1 MHILSTE
8 EIKRVL
14 DFGRL
19 VPALERGFIDYSEG
33 RARSA
38 PITNIDFPE
47 ARGEMHIKPGYLM
60 SNDDAC
66 VKIVTCF
73 YDNPAKGMPTRDGA
87 IVVADRTTGRM
98 KAILCDSG
106 HITDMRTA
114 GASAVAVNRL
124 APRGEIELG
133 LVGTGTQAYWHARA
147 ISSVRGISRIRI
159 WGRDRAKADRLAG
172 RIVDELGVPVTF
184 ATLDEVAASDVVV
197 TATPAHEPILTT
209 QKPKKGAVIVAM
221 GADAEGKRELSA
233 AFVAN
238 IDHVVAD
245 SVEQCRRYGELQ
257 WPDLAGRPAHD
268 LGAVL
273 AGTAG
278 LERDEDDVVLFDSTG
293 LGFQDAVGAELVLST
308 LKS

>member
-1 MHILSTE
+1 MHIMSTE
-8 EIKRVL
+8 EIRRVL

-19 VPALERGFIDYSEG
+19 VPALERGFIDYSQG

-47 ARGEMHIKPGYLM
+47 VNGEMHIKPGYLM
-60 SNDDAC
+60 SNDDVC

-73 YDNPAKGMPTRDGA
+73 YDNPSKGMPTRDGA
-87 IVVADRTTGRM
+87 IVVADRTTGKM
-98 KAILCDSG
+98 KAVLCDAG

-114 GASAVAVNRL
+114 GASAVAISKL
-124 APRGEIELG
+124 ARRGEIELG

-147 ISSVRGISRIRI
+147 ISSVRAISKIRI
-159 WGRDRAKADRLAG
+159 WGRNRAKADLLVG
-172 RIVDELGVPVTF
+172 RIADELGVPVTF
-184 ATLDEVAASDVVV
+184 GKLEEVVTADVVV

-221 GADAEGKRELSA
+221 GADAQGKRELSA
-233 AFVAN
+233 AFMSS

-245 SVEQCRRYGELQ
+245 SVHQCRQYGELQ
-257 WPDLAGRPAHD
+257 WPDLAGRPAYD
-268 LGAVL
+268 LGEVL

-278 LERDEDDVVLFDSTG
+278 LDRGTDDVVLFDSTG
-293 LGFQDAVGAELVLST
+293 LGFQDAIGAELVIST